1 MHETAAAQEG
11 TPLETL
17 RMEYSEICKSYY
29 NVREM
34 QLKLLTLIPIASGTA
49 ASIVIKAL
57 ADRAHT
63 IMVGSLGFTL
73 TLGLFLYSLRGT
85 QHADKLSEQGSLL
98 EEKLSLSVGQFKDR
112 PQKMTWLIGY
122 TTASTLMYVVVMLAW
137 VYAIYLGCCS

>member
-85 QHADKLSEQGSLL
+85 QHANALIKQGTSL
-98 EEKLSLSVGQFKDR
+98 EEQLRLSVGQFKGRPDR
-112 PQKMTWLIGY
+112 MTWIIGY
-122 TTASTLMYVVVMLAW
+122 TTASTLMYVVVLTAW
-137 VYAIYLGCCS
+137 GYAIHLGF